1 MKISKW
7 LQTEIHY
14 SSNWVNAL
22 IVGLILGLV
31 LSGSMILLQ
40 PFDTYDFKAPH
51 KNLMLLGYALGIV
64 LPTVLLYPVE
74 KWLYKKQA
82 ERWLLWNELSILFVG
97 CWLMM
102 TASYFYNTII
112 VNGFRPSF
120 INWWD
125 FILSFGLPFCIFL
138 SPGWYFL
145 RKLMSRQ
152 RSQQEVMPPRPL
164 TIVSQNKGERLEL
177 LPGDFIYAQAQ
188 HNYMELYHKAPDNMI
203 QKVMLRMTL
212 AQLQEQIPGAV
223 QIHRSFLLNPEH
235 ALDFSGNAR
244 KRLLQ
249 VNYLSD
255 PLPVSAKYYERVKN
269 QLSNSAQ

>member
-7 LQTEIHY
+7 LHTEIHY
-14 SSNWVNAL
+14 STTWINAL
-22 IVGLILGLV
+22 IVGLVLGLM

-40 PFDTYDFKAPH
+40 PFDTYDFQAPH
-51 KNLMLLGYALGIV
+51 KNLMLLGYALGII
-64 LPTVLLYPVE
+64 LPTILLYPIE
-74 KWLYKKQA
+74 KWLYRKQA
-82 ERWLLWNELSILFVG
+82 RRWLIWNEFLILFIG

-102 TASYFYNTII
+102 TTSYLYNTII

-145 RKLMSRQ
+145 RKIMPRQ
-152 RSQQEVMPPRPL
+152 KPRSGEAPPHTL
-164 TIVSQNKGERLEL
+164 VIVSQNKGERMEL
-177 LPGDFIYAQAQ
+177 LPADFIYAQAQ
-188 HNYMELYHKAPDNMI
+188 HNYMELYHKAKDDTI

-212 AQLQEQIPGAV
+212 SQLQAQIPGAV

-249 VNYLSD
+249 VNHISS
-255 PLPVSAKYYERVKN
+255 PLPVSAKYYERVKI